1 MSRRPQKSNRR
12 ASSPSPSA
20 SSPREFRLPENTTPA
35 LPPVEDFAGLAMPE
49 ALLKAL
55 AAEGVTTPFPIQA
68 ATLPNSLA
76 GRDVLGRGRT
86 GSGKTLAFGLALL
99 ARTAGLRAEP
109 KAPLALVLVPT
120 RELAQ
125 QVTDALAPYAT
136 AVNLRLATVV
146 GGLSITKQA
155 GALRR
160 GAEVLVAT
168 PGRLNDLVER
178 GDCVLGD
185 VRVTVLDEADQMTD
199 MGFLPQITK
208 LIQQVRADGQ
218 RMLFSATLDANID
231 RLVQRFLTDPVVHS
245 VDPSAGA
252 VTTME
257 HHVLHVLDETDK
269 KAVTTRIAARDGRV
283 ILFLDTKRSADRL
296 AKRLLAVGV
305 RAAAL
310 HGGRSQPQRNRTLE
324 QFKNGQVTALVAT
337 NVAARGIHVDDLDLV
352 VNVDPPADHKDYLHR
367 GGRTARAGGSGS
379 VVTLVLP
386 EQKRDVTRL
395 ISDAGI
401 RARTARVTS
410 GDAELATITG
420 AREPSGVP
428 VTIEVPQPATL
439 PAPRRERRAGAEPGR
454 RSSRRRRAG
463 GAETAGG
470 GGTGTSAQGAGRRGA
485 AGARD
490 EGSARRTGGTRDQG
504 STRGTADAAAAG
516 VAGAAQ
522 PSAGGGRGSG
532 RRSGAGKSTA
542 AAAGAAGSGGS
553 RSGRRT
559 GGGTASGATSG
570 RRASSGT
577 ASGAASGAGARSG
590 SGAGSGARSGSGA
603 GSGSGARSGSGAGSG
618 SGARSGSGAASG
630 RARRASGRRSASGGA

>member
-1 MSRRPQKSNRR
+1 MSRRPQKPNRR
-12 ASSPSPSA
+12 ASSPPPSP
-20 SSPREFRLPENTTPA
+20 SSPREFRLPESTTPA
-35 LPPVEDFAGLAMPE
+35 LPAVEDFAGLDMP
-49 ALLKAL
+49 AGLLKTL
-55 AAEGVTTPFPIQA
+55 TEQGVRTPFPIQA

-76 GRDVLGRGRT
+76 GRDLLGRGRT

-99 ARTAGLRAEP
+99 ARTAGLRAAP

-125 QVTDALAPYAT
+125 QVADALTPYAT

-155 GALRR
+155 AALRR

-168 PGRLNDLVER
+168 PGRLNDLVAQ
-178 GDCVLGD
+178 GDCALD
-185 VRVTVLDEADQMTD
+185 NVRITVLDEADQMTD

-208 LIQQVRADGQ
+208 LIQQVRPDGQ
-218 RMLFSATLDANID
+218 RMLFSATLDHNID

-337 NVAARGIHVDDLDLV
+337 NVAARGIHIDDLDLV
-352 VNVDPPADHKDYLHR
+352 VNVDPPTDHKDYLHR

-386 EQKRDVTRL
+386 DQKRDVTRL
-395 ISDAGI
+395 MSHAGI
-401 RARTARVTS
+401 RPRTARITS
-410 GDAELATITG
+410 SDTELATITG

-428 VTIEVPQPATL
+428 VTIEVPQPVTSTASRPDRKTDTK
-439 PAPRRERRAGAEPGR
+439 AGRPSG
-454 RSSRRRRAG
+454 RRRRNG
-463 GAETAGG
+463 DGAKAAT
-470 GGTGTSAQGAGRRGA
+470 GA
-485 AGARD
+485 AT
-490 EGSARRTGGTRDQG
+490 RTGGRG
-504 STRGTADAAAAG
+504 SDRRAAAGAAAAG
-516 VAGAAQ
+516 GTSATGGRSSARGAAAGKA
-522 PSAGGGRGSG
+522 AGGGVGAGGRSSDRQSAARAATGTASGKTVRGSG
-532 RRSGAGKSTA
+532 RR
-542 AAAGAAGSGGS
+542 AAAGRA
-553 RSGRRT
+553 T
-559 GGGTASGATSG
+559 GGAARTSG
-570 RRASSGT
+570 RNSDR
-577 ASGAASGAGARSG
+577 
-590 SGAGSGARSGSGA
+590 
-603 GSGSGARSGSGAGSG
+603 
-618 SGARSGSGAASG
+618 
-630 RARRASGRRSASGGA
+630 

>member
-1 MSRRPQKSNRR
+1 MPRRSQKPSRR
-12 ASSPSPSA
+12 ASSPSPA
-20 SSPREFRLPENTTPA
+20 PSSPKEFRLPESTTPA
-35 LPPVEDFAGLAMPE
+35 LPAVEDFADLDMPPG
-49 ALLKAL
+49 LLKTLTAQ
-55 AAEGVTTPFPIQA
+55 GVTTPFPIQA

-76 GRDVLGRGRT
+76 GRDLLGRGRT

-125 QVTDALAPYAT
+125 QVADALTPYAT

-155 GALRR
+155 TTLRR

-185 VRVTVLDEADQMTD
+185 VRITVLDEADQMTD
-199 MGFLPQITK
+199 MGFLPQITRV
-208 LIQQVRADGQ
+208 IQQVRPDGQ
-218 RMLFSATLDANID
+218 RMLFSATLDRNID

-352 VNVDPPADHKDYLHR
+352 VNVDPPTDHKDYLHR

-386 EQKRDVTRL
+386 DQKRDVTRL
-395 ISDAGI
+395 MSDAGI
-401 RARTARVTS
+401 RPRTARVTS
-410 GDAELATITG
+410 SDAELATITG
-420 AREPSGVP
+420 AREPSGVA
-428 VTIEVPQPATL
+428 VTIEVPQPATP
-439 PAPRRERRAGAEPGR
+439 PASRPDRKSGG
-454 RSSRRRRAG
+454 RSSRRR
-463 GAETAGG
+463 
-470 GGTGTSAQGAGRRGA
+470 GGTDTAAATARTGGRGADRRGGTSSGSASTASGGTSSTGGRA
-485 AGARD
+485 P
-490 EGSARRTGGTRDQG
+490 ARRTGSGG
-504 STRGTADAAAAG
+504 AAG
-516 VAGAAQ
+516 GAG
-522 PSAGGGRGSG
+522 GTGGRGSG
-532 RRSGAGKSTA
+532 RRS
-542 AAAGAAGSGGS
+542 AAGTANGATPSGKTVRS
-553 RSGRRT
+553 SGRRP
-559 GGGTASGATSG
+559 S
-570 RRASSGT
+570 
-577 ASGAASGAGARSG
+577 SGAAKGGATGTG
-590 SGAGSGARSGSGA
+590 
-603 GSGSGARSGSGAGSG
+603 
-618 SGARSGSGAASG
+618 
-630 RARRASGRRSASGGA
+630 GRRGSAG

>member
-1 MSRRPQKSNRR
+1 MPRRPQKTNRR
-12 ASSPSPSA
+12 ASSPRPLA
-20 SSPREFRLPENTTPA
+20 SSPREFRLPESTTPA
-35 LPPVEDFAGLAMPE
+35 LPAVEDFAGLDMPAE
-49 ALLKAL
+49 LLKAL
-55 AAEGVTTPFPIQA
+55 TAQGVTTPFPIQA

-76 GRDVLGRGRT
+76 GRDLLGRGRT

-125 QVTDALAPYAT
+125 QVTDALTPYAT

-178 GDCVLGD
+178 GDCELAG
-185 VRVTVLDEADQMTD
+185 VRITVLDEADQMTD

-208 LIQQVRADGQ
+208 LIQQVRPDGQ
-218 RMLFSATLDANID
+218 RMLFSATLDRTID

-257 HHVLHVLDETDK
+257 HHVFHILDETDK

-296 AKRLLAVGV
+296 AKRLLSVGV

-324 QFKNGQVTALVAT
+324 QFRNGQVTALVAT
-337 NVAARGIHVDDLDLV
+337 NVAARGIHIDDLDLV
-352 VNVDPPADHKDYLHR
+352 VNVDPPTDHKDYLHR

-386 EQKRDVTRL
+386 DQKRDVTRL
-395 ISDAGI
+395 MSDAGI
-401 RARTARVTS
+401 RPRTARIMS
-410 GDAELATITG
+410 SDPELATITG
-420 AREPSGVP
+420 AREPSGVA
-428 VTIEVPQPATL
+428 VTIEVPQPAT
-439 PAPRRERRAGAEPGR
+439 PTASRPDRKNGTEPGR
-454 RSSRRRRAG
+454 RSGRRRRN
-463 GAETAGG
+463 G
-470 GGTGTSAQGAGRRGA
+470 GGTKAATGGAARTGSGGSDRRAGAGATASGGAPAA
-485 AGARD
+485 AGR
-490 EGSARRTGGTRDQG
+490 GSARRAGSGG
-504 STRGTADAAAAG
+504 AE
-516 VAGAAQ
+516 GAATG
-522 PSAGGGRGSG
+522 AGGRGSDRRPATGATSGKAVRGSG
-532 RRSGAGKSTA
+532 RRTS
-542 AAAGAAGSGGS
+542 
-553 RSGRRT
+553 
-559 GGGTASGATSG
+559 AT
-570 RRASSGT
+570 
-577 ASGAASGAGARSG
+577 
-590 SGAGSGARSGSGA
+590 
-603 GSGSGARSGSGAGSG
+603 
-618 SGARSGSGAASG
+618 
-630 RARRASGRRSASGGA
+630 